1 MKLVQAIK
9 WLLITAISSV
19 LLLEALLQVG
29 AILIKDSRNSA
40 NAFLSVGNT
49 LRVLTIGDS
58 HTYGLY
64 LTAEEAYPSQLKKIW
79 DTTAHERDI
88 EVINVGFPGTNSSRV
103 LSNIHSLLDTFKP
116 DVIVLLVGINDYWT
130 HPVSKSDTNQ
140 NTSALIDWLSN
151 HSRVYKLL
159 YMLQRQMYN
168 ANKLEIDD
176 KFRGAKWDPAH
187 DEAFKK
193 KTEQSTNFT
202 DDIPNA
208 VSYGDKE
215 FSIGFQASAI
225 QRDKPMQHLYKNLLD
240 IIAATQQHNVRLILM
255 TYEND
260 KDLLFQTV
268 NTQVRK
274 AAQKQNITPLELAPT
289 FSQQCPDLNACA
301 LLFPDFHPTATGQ
314 AEIAKQVMRV
324 LLND

>member
-1 MKLVQAIK
+1 MKLVQVIK
-9 WLLITAISSV
+9 WLFITAISSV
-19 LLLEALLQVG
+19 LLLEAALQVG
-29 AILIKDSRNSA
+29 ALLIKDNRNSA
-40 NAFLSVGNT
+40 NVFLSVDST
-49 LRVLTIGDS
+49 LRVLTVGDS

-64 LTAEEAYPSQLKKIW
+64 LTAEEAYPSQLKKLW
-79 DTTAHERDI
+79 DATAHERDI

-103 LSNIHSLLDTFKP
+103 LSNINSLLETFKP

-130 HPVSKSDTNQ
+130 HPVSKSD
-140 NTSALIDWLSN
+140 NTHNTPALIDWLSS
-151 HSRVYKLL
+151 HSRVYKLI

-176 KFRGAKWDPAH
+176 KFRGEKWNPAIN
-187 DEAFKK
+187 EAFKK
-193 KTEQSTNFT
+193 STEKNSDSTN
-202 DDIPNA
+202 DIPNA

-225 QRDKPMQHLYKNLLD
+225 QRNKPMQHLYKNLLD

-260 KDLLFQTV
+260 TDLLFQTV

-314 AEIAKQVMRV
+314 AEIAKQVMGV